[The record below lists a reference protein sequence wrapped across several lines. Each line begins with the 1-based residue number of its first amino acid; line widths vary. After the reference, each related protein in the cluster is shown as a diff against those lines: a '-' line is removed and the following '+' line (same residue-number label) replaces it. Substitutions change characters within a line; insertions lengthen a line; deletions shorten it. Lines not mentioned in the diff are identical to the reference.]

1 MIFPPTLIHQMTAM
15 ASLLRLPLEMVI
27 RYYSRHQLPSVTS
40 KEMKEDVSFCVGT
53 ILENLLCFGASDM
66 RYQSVAMDV
75 LNVALIQEIE
85 MVFLVMIIALSSF
98 FELEKII

>member
-1 MIFPPTLIHQMTAM
+1 
-15 ASLLRLPLEMVI
+15 
-27 RYYSRHQLPSVTS
+27 
-40 KEMKEDVSFCVGT
+40 MKEDVSFCVGT

-85 MVFLVMIIALSSF
+85 MVSLSDDHRLIFF
-98 FELEKII
+98 FELEKLYSELSSKPLR